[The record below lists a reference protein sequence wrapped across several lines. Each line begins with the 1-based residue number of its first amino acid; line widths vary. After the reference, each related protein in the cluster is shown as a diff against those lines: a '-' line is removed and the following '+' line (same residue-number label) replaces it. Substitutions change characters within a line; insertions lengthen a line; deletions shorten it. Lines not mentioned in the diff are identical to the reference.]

1 MLTTNLPYV
10 KAFLNPYLL
19 GETRLHDNANTK
31 KMLNKVLQKITNT
44 SIAYAQALKEFTNF
58 VKSQCLFLT
67 PPKQMT
73 STCSHISVRI
83 WLELVDTY
91 SHTWHWLFEAN
102 KVFTHHR
109 RKYTNERSVYLIMDP
124 HTTKGPRLGLGQ
136 FWSPLVTIECSI

>member
-1 MLTTNLPYV
+1 MKTLEHVLSLQDPLFELLSSLANVIEDQFYQRWKMLTTNLPYV

-83 WLELVDTY
+83 
-91 SHTWHWLFEAN
+91 
-102 KVFTHHR
+102 
-109 RKYTNERSVYLIMDP
+109 
-124 HTTKGPRLGLGQ
+124 
-136 FWSPLVTIECSI
+136 